1 MCDNINIALLTK
13 DLGKVGLHLLNNNIL
28 ISHDGASEFYRFI
41 ILYQNYMTNSH
52 DYGDGVPHSMVE
64 MHILTL
70 ICDNPGI
77 TVGQVAESWGC
88 TKGAASQNITK
99 LEKKGLLVRT
109 KLLNNAREVHIY
121 PTEMGHKLSTSHKE
135 YDRNVETSFSEKL
148 LERCSI
154 AELENF
160 SKIMNL
166 YSDIVE
172 EEMREFKK

>member
-1 MCDNINIALLTK
+1 
-13 DLGKVGLHLLNNNIL
+13 
-28 ISHDGASEFYRFI
+28 
-41 ILYQNYMTNSH
+41 
-52 DYGDGVPHSMVE
+52 
-64 MHILTL
+64 
-70 ICDNPGI
+70 
-77 TVGQVAESWGC
+77 
-88 TKGAASQNITK
+88 
-99 LEKKGLLVRT
+99 
-109 KLLNNAREVHIY
+109 HIY

>member
-1 MCDNINIALLTK
+1 
-13 DLGKVGLHLLNNNIL
+13 
-28 ISHDGASEFYRFI
+28 
-41 ILYQNYMTNSH
+41 MTNSH

-109 KLLNNAREVHIY
+109 KLLNNGREVHIY
-121 PTEMGHKLSTSHKE
+121 PTEEGKRLSESHKA
-135 YDRNVETSFSEKL
+135 YDHSVETSFSNKL
-148 LERCSI
+148 LERCTLE
-154 AELENF
+154 ELENF
-160 SKIMNL
+160 AKIMNV

-172 EEMREFKK
+172 EEMQEFKK